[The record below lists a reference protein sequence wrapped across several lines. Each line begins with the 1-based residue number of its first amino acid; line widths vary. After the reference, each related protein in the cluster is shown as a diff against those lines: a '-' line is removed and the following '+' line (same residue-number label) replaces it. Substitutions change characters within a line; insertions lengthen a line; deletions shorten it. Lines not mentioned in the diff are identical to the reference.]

1 MVKLSTVKGAFM
13 ADLNFERVVFDAA
26 NGNGAKIA
34 GRYYPSSAEN
44 IKGVIQIC
52 HGMAEY
58 LARYE
63 EMIAFFNDA
72 GYHVCGMDMPGHGD
86 TYEINKGLGY
96 PKGYFGKGGNDAKDL
111 LKDVMEMHRLARVR
125 FGESVPYYLY
135 GHSMGSAVVRAI
147 FSTPEYS
154 CDFSKFV
161 FSSTMGPNPA
171 VGFARFLAACG
182 CLFGG
187 AKKESGLLDLLAFGT
202 YCKRIESPESPMA
215 WLSTE
220 PDEVRIYDDD
230 PMCGFSFTHEG
241 YGVLF
246 KLVSFIQ
253 SSKAYQNLSE
263 APCLFTYGS
272 EDPVGSYG
280 KGVGKVIIKMKQYG
294 RGVLAK
300 CYVPYRHEI
309 QHEPVREEYFRD
321 IVNFL
326 DKGSLSA

>member
-1 MVKLSTVKGAFM
+1 M

-58 LARYE
+58 LARYK

-86 TYEINKGLGY
+86 TYELNKDKGF
-96 PKGYFGKGGNDAKDL
+96 PKGYFGKGKTDADDL
-111 LKDVMEMHRLARVR
+111 IKDVMELHRLARVR
-125 FGESVPYYLY
+125 FGEKVPHYLY
-135 GHSMGSAVVRAI
+135 GHSMGSAVVRTV
-147 FSTPEYS
+147 FSKPEYS
-154 CDFSKFV
+154 CEFSKFV

-187 AKKESGLLDLLAFGT
+187 AKKENALIDRLAFGS
-202 YCKRIESPESPMA
+202 YCKHVENPQSPMD

-220 PDEVRIYDDD
+220 PEEVRIYNED
-230 PMCGFSFTHEG
+230 PMCGFSFTSEG

-246 KLVSFIQ
+246 KLIGFIQ
-253 SSKAYQNLSE
+253 SSKAYQDLSGK
-263 APCLFTYGS
+263 PCLFTYGE

-280 KGVGKVIIKMKQYG
+280 KGVRKVILKMRHHGARAQ
-294 RGVLAK
+294 AK
-300 CYVPYRHEI
+300 CYGPYRHEI
-309 QHEPVREEYFRD
+309 QHEPVRKDYFRD
-321 IVNFL
+321 VVDFL
-326 DKGSLSA
+326 EQ